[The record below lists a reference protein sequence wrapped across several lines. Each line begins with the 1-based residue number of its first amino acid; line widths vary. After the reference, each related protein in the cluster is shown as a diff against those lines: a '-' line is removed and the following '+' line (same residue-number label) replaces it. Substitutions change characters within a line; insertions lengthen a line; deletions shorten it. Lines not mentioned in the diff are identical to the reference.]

1 MYDAITRTE
10 IAGHGHPRG
19 TSVVRERWYQY
30 LRIAFGLLTL
40 TAIVY
45 QLYIGVTENDTNLGD
60 FLSFFTIESNL
71 LTVVVLL
78 AGAALALQGRETTPG
93 WELFRGAVASYM
105 LTTFIVFAAL
115 LSGLP
120 DNLDLTEPWVNFVL
134 HQFMP
139 IVMVLDW
146 AISPPRHQLTI
157 RQALVW
163 MIFPLAYCIYSL
175 IRGPI
180 ADWYPYPFL
189 NPDSAGGYGGVIA
202 YSLGIAVLFMGIIW
216 ALVTVG
222 NKAREWWGTRSADAQ
237 PAT

>member
-1 MYDAITRTE
+1 M
-10 IAGHGHPRG
+10 
-19 TSVVRERWYQY
+19 VREPWYQF

-40 TAIVY
+40 TAIVA
-45 QLYIGVTENDTNLGD
+45 QLIIGINEHDTNIWN

-146 AISPPRHQLTI
+146 VISPPRHRLTMPK
-157 RQALVW
+157 ALAW
-163 MIFPLAYCIYSL
+163 MIFPLAYCVYSL

-189 NPDSAGGYGGVIA
+189 NPDSVGGYGGVIA
-202 YSLGIAVLFMGIIW
+202 YSLGIAVLFMGIVW
-216 ALVTVG
+216 ALVTAG
-222 NKAREWWGTRSADAQ
+222 NRARDWWADRSVHGQ